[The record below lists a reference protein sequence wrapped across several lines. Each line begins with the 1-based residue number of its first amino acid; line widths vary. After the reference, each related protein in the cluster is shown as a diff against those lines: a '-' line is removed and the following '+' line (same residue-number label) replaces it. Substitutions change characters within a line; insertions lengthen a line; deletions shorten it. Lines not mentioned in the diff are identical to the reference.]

1 MAIFIPGV
9 AVSQASGRVGGTIF
23 SRNRGGAYMRNG
35 SKPTRVTTP
44 AAQGIK
50 AITAAQSQ
58 AWAGLTSAVREQWIE
73 WAAQNPVINRLGQSR
88 TLSGHQAFVQINARL
103 VYAAFSALTSPP
115 IGSAPAAIVPG
126 AVTFDDSPAALTVAF
141 APSPAPTGVAV
152 QCFAY
157 LADSPG
163 VSYVRNRLALV
174 TTSAAAATTP
184 LDILADVTER
194 FGTPQV
200 GQTLHV
206 GMRALDSTSGLV
218 SSIFYT
224 SALLST

>member
-35 SKPTRVTTP
+35 SIPNTVTTLF
-44 AAQGIK
+44 AQSIK

-58 AWAGLTSAVREQWIE
+58 AWAALDEGEREQWVE

-103 VYAAFSALTSPP
+103 VYGGFTALDSPP
-115 IGSAPAAIVPG
+115 IGAAPAPFVPG
-126 AVTFDDSPAALTVAF
+126 VITAEAGPSVATVAYT
-141 APSPAPTGVAV
+141 PTPAPAGVAV

-157 LADSPG
+157 LANSPG
-163 VSYVRNRLALV
+163 VAYVKNRLALV
-174 TTSAAAATTP
+174 TTSDAAAASP
-184 LDILADVTER
+184 LDIAADVEAR
-194 FGTPQV
+194 FGTLQA
-200 GQTLHV
+200 GQTLHIAL
-206 GMRALDSTSGLV
+206 RALDSTSGLV
-218 SSIFYT
+218 SGVFYA
-224 SALLST
+224 SEAVV

>member
-35 SKPTRVTTP
+35 SKPVTVTTP
-44 AAQGIK
+44 FAQAIK
-50 AITAAQSQ
+50 GITAAQSQ
-58 AWAGLTSAVREQWIE
+58 AWADTDADIQEQWRE
-73 WAAQNPVINRLGQSR
+73 WATQNPVINRLGQSR

-103 VYAAFSALTSPP
+103 LYAGFSALASPP
-115 IGSAPAAIVPG
+115 VGGAPAAVVPG

-141 APSPAPTGVAV
+141 SPSPAPTGVAV

-157 LADSPG
+157 LANSPG
-163 VSYVRNRLALV
+163 VRYVKNRLALV

-184 LDILADVTER
+184 LNILADVTDR
-194 FGTPQV
+194 FGTPQE

-206 GMRALDSTSGLV
+206 GMRALNSTTGLV
-218 SSIFYT
+218 SGLLYT
-224 SALLST
+224 SALLSA